1 MSPRMGLPAR
11 RTSVW
16 LGVARLARFR
26 VDGFEQFGHT
36 PQAFLNSLAPLLAFP
51 LVSGVIR
58 FVGGAG
64 HEALV
69 NVLVSVIALVAPAV
83 ISYYFALAW
92 GSDAL
97 WLRYAIAFNWCEA
110 AMFLVAIVLLLLP
123 GTAMAADLA
132 LWAFVLMAIAVLLA
146 YWLILNGFL
155 ARHGLRISLLRAA
168 VLVIVVNLGTGS
180 LVKGPWLVESLI
192 GYLRGG

>member
-16 LGVARLARFR
+16 LGIARLARFR
-26 VDGFEQFGHT
+26 IDGFEQFGHT

-51 LVSGVIR
+51 LVSG
-58 FVGGAG
+58 FVRMMGGAG

-92 GSDAL
+92 GRDAL
-97 WLRYAIAFNWCEA
+97 WMRYVVAFNWCEA
-110 AMFLVAIVLLLLP
+110 AMFLVAIALLLLP
-123 GTAMAADLA
+123 GTAMGADVA
-132 LWAFVLMAIAVLLA
+132 MWAFVLLAIALLLA

-155 ARHGLRISLLRAA
+155 ARHGLRISVLRAA
-168 VLVIVVNLGTGS
+168 VLVIIVNLGTGS

-192 GYLRGG
+192 GYLRGS